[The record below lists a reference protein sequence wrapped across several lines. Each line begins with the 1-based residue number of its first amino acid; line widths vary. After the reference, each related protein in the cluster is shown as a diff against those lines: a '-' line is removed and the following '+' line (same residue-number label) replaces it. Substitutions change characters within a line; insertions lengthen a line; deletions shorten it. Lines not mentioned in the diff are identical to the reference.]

1 MHAPRPTGGA
11 TPGTLFRAQLA
22 VGNSEFWKIDIPCK
36 IDVHCTSPAR
46 MSEAEVGSLSAETI
60 KFYFSVPCG
69 TNLSSEKAFAF
80 KGRSNRS

>member
-22 VGNSEFWKIDIPCK
+22 VGNSEFWKIDILCK

-46 MSEAEVGSLSAETI
+46 MPEAEVGSLFAETI
-60 KFYFSVPCG
+60 NFYFSVLCG
-69 TNLSSEKAFAF
+69 TNLSRKKAFAF
-80 KGRSNRS
+80 KGRSNRC